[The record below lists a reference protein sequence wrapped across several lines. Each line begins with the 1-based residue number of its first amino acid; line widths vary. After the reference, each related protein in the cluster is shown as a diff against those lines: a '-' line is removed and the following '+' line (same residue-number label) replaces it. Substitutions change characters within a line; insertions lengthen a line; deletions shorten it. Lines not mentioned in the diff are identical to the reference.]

1 MVVESREILGLRHFR
16 QVVATFLIISLRVFG
31 IIKSLTHG
39 EILNFFD
46 IISKSLW
53 LKVLK
58 GADKL
63 WFGRV
68 HRRLRRW
75 VTYVRSQ
82 VLGIA
87 RVMRRNCLFGY
98 LLQLFLLLNLLI
110 LLLSR
115 CILFLDIESADQ
127 RRVNW
132 LAHQLNL
139 VLLNAHAWRRR
150 FLL

>member
-63 WFGRV
+63 
-68 HRRLRRW
+68 
-75 VTYVRSQ
+75 
-82 VLGIA
+82 
-87 RVMRRNCLFGY
+87 
-98 LLQLFLLLNLLI
+98 
-110 LLLSR
+110 
-115 CILFLDIESADQ
+115 
-127 RRVNW
+127 
-132 LAHQLNL
+132 
-139 VLLNAHAWRRR
+139 
-150 FLL
+150 